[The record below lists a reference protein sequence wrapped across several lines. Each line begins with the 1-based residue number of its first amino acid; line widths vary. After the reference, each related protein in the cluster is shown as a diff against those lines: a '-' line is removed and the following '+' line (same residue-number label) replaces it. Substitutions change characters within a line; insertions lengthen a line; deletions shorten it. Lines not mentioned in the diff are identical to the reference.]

1 MPFHSYVIWSCSLFV
16 LIILCCDSFHRL
28 NAESLNAESPIPN
41 WTECRNNKCQIPQ
54 LPICTECQIF
64 ECRMELE
71 ISNAELDWRP
81 IVTEYFHLRTD
92 WHWNTGWCW
101 RWGGRCDTNFG
112 IDDRTTRGGANR
124 RGPRLL
130 GNRKMLLQK
139 HLEINT
145 WMVKNLNP
153 GSGNQDKHSRSATL
167 IQTIMQCCGSGSL
180 CFGPPGSA
188 SGSVSHNYRSG
199 FLLHKK
205 IGNVVS
211 TIQFIKKFNH
221 WEWTHQVPILKH
233 SLWLYPATFP
243 QRTIHLH
250 NSI

>member
-41 WTECRNNKCQIPQ
+41 WTECRNNKCRIPQ

-101 RWGGRCDTNFG
+101 RWGGRCDPNIG
-112 IDDRTTRGGANR
+112 IIIDDRTDRGGATR

-130 GNRKMLLQK
+130 SNRKMFLQK
-139 HLEINT
+139 QLQINT
-145 WMVKNLNP
+145 RMENNLNP
-153 GSGNQDKHSRSATL
+153 GTGLNIPDPQHWSLLSCRVADPDPYVMGLPDPHPVSSVIITDPSIIKQKKLRNVDFYYFVNNFLTFILEECCKCTSIPDPHSNL
-167 IQTIMQCCGSGSL
+167 
-180 CFGPPGSA
+180 
-188 SGSVSHNYRSG
+188 
-199 FLLHKK
+199 
-205 IGNVVS
+205 
-211 TIQFIKKFNH
+211 
-221 WEWTHQVPILKH
+221 
-233 SLWLYPATFP
+233 
-243 QRTIHLH
+243 
-250 NSI
+250 